1 MMRKRDEQVRPSL
14 QSVACGDR
22 PVAGKLPGM
31 AEETSQIEMK
41 KAITHLSAVP
51 RRLMANV
58 KTPIDATTAVSR
70 SAILNRILFDVIT
83 AAAQAAPRKP
93 NGVIVAG
100 PAARLAA
107 SPIAKD
113 VLLSALSD

>member
-1 MMRKRDEQVRPSL
+1 MISNRDDQIRSSL
-14 QSVACGDR
+14 QSVACGER
-22 PVAGKLPGM
+22 PVASQLPGKV
-31 AEETSQIEMK
+31 EETSQIETK
-41 KAITHLSAVP
+41 KAITRLSAVP
-51 RRLMANV
+51 RRLRANV
-58 KTPIDATTAVSR
+58 ETPIDTTTAVSR

-83 AAAQAAPRKP
+83 ASAQAASRKP

-113 VLLSALSD
+113 VLLSALRD